1 MNFLLFIL
9 SLRADII
16 FDCVQIFV
24 LIEILSR
31 HPMGDQGEFPL
42 PESVPLFCLPFGVS
56 VEAWNRHTP
65 FPLPTFSTFALT
77 SALGQCVSTLLIIH
91 Y

>member
-1 MNFLLFIL
+1 MLSRLFD
-9 SLRADII
+9 S
-16 FDCVQIFV
+16 
-24 LIEILSR
+24 EILSR
-31 HPMGDQGEFPL
+31 YPTADYPEFPL

-56 VEAWNRHTP
+56 VEAWERHAS

-77 SALGQCVSTLLIIH
+77 SAVGQCVGLNIKWSYTIYI